1 MNEEKGLLR
10 RFKVF
15 SKKKKKKGRIV
26 KELRIAYRSIEN
38 PEKYLTTILLPII
51 ILGIIIIF
59 LPFILSLLSL
69 PEVASPFVFPLVGSI
84 TIVLGVL
91 YPYITWKN
99 KEVEINENM
108 HFFITHLRALAI
120 SDMGLKDI
128 FEVIGGKKIYK
139 SLGEE
144 IRKISVIS
152 TYWKISME
160 NAFKFISDRTP
171 SKILKDFLDRFS
183 QSEASGVPFRDFV
196 EQEQEGVME
205 EYKTMYES
213 SNDIITLLN
222 EIYVALITSIVFLMV
237 FGIIA
242 PAIAGGDLNTYFY
255 SSCFVLIISELFLL
269 YFVHTFIP
277 KDDIWHGSEKKSE
290 VEKKL
295 ERVFRLSIIA
305 VVSFGGFLFV
315 TRYILPISLIQDI
328 PYEILI
334 AISLTPLIIPGIMIL
349 LEEERIGRKEKNF
362 MGFLPSLGAIATMR
376 GGKVTESVG
385 YLTEK
390 DYGIL
395 TDNIMN
401 LGKRLK
407 TRVNDTASWEWFGA
421 ETHSNLI
428 QRFSELFREA
438 TFAAANPRKTSSM
451 ITENMRK
458 IKNLRFKKLTILKTS
473 NALFYAITLG
483 ITLTIYVTLVIARH
497 MNDITAGIGDPFEP
511 VGIEMPILQVVSEEV
526 MTTTEIVTFFV
537 LIIHCLIISYTIKVL
552 RGGHKFIAL
561 FHFVPL
567 LWIVAIIAVGTTFGL
582 SSFLGL

>member
-1 MNEEKGLLR
+1 MVKEKGLFK
-10 RFKVF
+10 RFKLT
-15 SKKKKKKGRIV
+15 SKKKKKKGRII
-26 KELRIAYRSIEN
+26 KELRIAYRSIES
-38 PEKYLTTILLPII
+38 PEKYFTTILLPLIV
-51 ILGIIIIF
+51 LGILIIF

-69 PEVASPFVFPLVGSI
+69 PEVASPFVFPLGGSI

-108 HFFITHLRALAI
+108 HFFITHLRVLAI

-128 FEVIGGKKIYK
+128 FGVIGGKKVYK

-183 QSEASGVPFRDFV
+183 QSEASGVQYRDFI

-242 PAIAGGDLNTYFY
+242 PAVTGGDINTYFY

-269 YFVHTFIP
+269 YFVHSFIP
-277 KDDIWHGSEKKSE
+277 KDEIWHGGDKKSDID
-290 VEKKL
+290 KKL
-295 ERVFRLSIIA
+295 ERIFRLSIVA
-305 VVSFGGFLFV
+305 VASLGGFFFV
-315 TRYILPISLIQDI
+315 TKYILPISLLQDI

-334 AISLTPLIIPGIMIL
+334 AISLTPLVVPGAMVL
-349 LEEERIGRKEKNF
+349 LEEGRISRKEKNF

-376 GGKVTESVG
+376 GGKVNESLG
-385 YLTEK
+385 YLSEK

-395 TDNIMN
+395 TDNIVN
-401 LGKRLK
+401 LDKRLR
-407 TRVNDTASWEWFGA
+407 TRVNDTMSWEWFGV

-438 TFAAANPRKTSSM
+438 TYAAANPRRTSNM
-451 ITENMRK
+451 IIENMRK

-497 MNDITAGIGDPFEP
+497 MNDITAGIGDPFES
-511 VGIEMPILQVVSEEV
+511 VGVEMPILQVVSEEV
-526 MTTTEIVTFFV
+526 MSTTEMVTFFV
-537 LIIHCLIISYTIKVL
+537 LLIHCAIIAFTIKAL
-552 RGGHKFIAL
+552 RGGHKFITL
-561 FHFVPL
+561 FHFIPL
-567 LWIVAIIAVGTTFGL
+567 IWIVAVVAIGTTFGL
-582 SSFLGL
+582 SSFLGF